1 MDVLCR
7 LGVHAAALRHV
18 SNHGY
23 DFSSCQ
29 RCGRTLVRAGAR
41 RWATPPRGY
50 RVVWRPR
57 SWHPAEAEGRP
68 SLEPSRT
75 GLGIGSVDHDLG
87 GIRRWLLSSR
97 AALRRSGKQDDRQPC
112 ASPALH
118 LDAERPATEDDAFEF
133 ACMRPDEEQRSEA
146 EHGRVE
152 ALQER
157 PNPYAML
164 RRR

>member
-1 MDVLCR
+1 MEVLCR

-29 RCGRTLVRAGAR
+29 RCGRTLLRVGAQ

-57 SWHPAEAEGRP
+57 SWRPAEEEGRP
-68 SLEPSRT
+68 SLALSGT
-75 GLGIGSVDHDLG
+75 GFRIGAVDHGID
-87 GIRRWLLSSR
+87 GIRRWLLSNR
-97 AALRRSGKQDDRQPC
+97 AALRRSGENDDRQDC
-112 ASPALH
+112 ARH
-118 LDAERPATEDDAFEF
+118 LDANSPATEDAAFGL
-133 ACMRPDEEQRSEA
+133 ACMRPDEEQRIEA
-146 EHGRVE
+146 HGRVE
-152 ALQER
+152 QLEER